1 MSGCDGFF
9 SDDGIVFGLGGGL
22 LGGSLLGGG
31 LLGGSLLGGSGL
43 GGSGGSDFFGFFNNA
58 GFSPFGISS
67 CLPCIEI
74 SNT

>member
-22 LGGSLLGGG
+22 LGGSLLGG
-31 LLGGSLLGGSGL
+31 SGL
-43 GGSGGSDFFGFFNNA
+43 GGSGGSDFFGFINNA